1 MANFVYSK
9 AKEAFLNGE
18 IDVLADVLK
27 VLIVDSSYIPN
38 QGSNEFVSNIAA
50 SAIKY
55 RTTAL
60 QNVSNV
66 DGTLDADNIP
76 IISYPGNPF
85 NAVVIYK
92 DTGSDA
98 TSRLV
103 AYIDTSPGLPFTGSA
118 TDIPVTIV
126 WDDGPQK
133 IISIT

>member
-9 AKEAFLNGE
+9 AKEAFLNAD
-18 IDVLADVLK
+18 IDVLVDVLK
-27 VLIVDSSYIPN
+27 VLIVDSTYTPN
-38 QGSNEFVSNIAA
+38 QGSHQFVSDIAA

-66 DGTLDADNIP
+66 NGTLDADNIP

-85 NAVVIYK
+85 NAVIIYK

-98 TSRLV
+98 TSRLI
-103 AYIDTSPGLPFTGSA
+103 AYIDTSPGLPFAGSA

-133 IISIT
+133 IISLT